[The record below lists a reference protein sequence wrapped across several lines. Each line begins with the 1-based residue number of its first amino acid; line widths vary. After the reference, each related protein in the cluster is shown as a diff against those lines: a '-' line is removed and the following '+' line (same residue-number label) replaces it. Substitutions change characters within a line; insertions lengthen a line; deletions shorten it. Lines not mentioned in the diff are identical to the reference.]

1 MDKTAID
8 FYTRLA
14 RGLAAQFGSNCEI
27 VIHDL
32 ESNDVE
38 HSIVAIENG
47 YITGRK
53 LGDGPSHIVLES
65 LQNGA
70 KHTHDKLAYLT
81 KTKDGNDRSMIKIIT
96 VGKIKEKY
104 LTDAIN
110 EYLKRL
116 SKYTKI
122 NLIEVPDENF
132 DITKTLETEKKSILK
147 YVSEKDYVITM
158 EIEGKELS
166 SIEFARKID
175 EIQISNS
182 NICFIIGGSY
192 GLSDEIKKM
201 SNFKL
206 SFSKMT
212 FPHQLF
218 RLILLEQI
226 YRAFKIANNETYHK

>member
-1 MDKTAID
+1 
-8 FYTRLA
+8 
-14 RGLAAQFGSNCEI
+14 
-27 VIHDL
+27 
-32 ESNDVE
+32 
-38 HSIVAIENG
+38 
-47 YITGRK
+47 
-53 LGDGPSHIVLES
+53 
-65 LQNGA
+65 
-70 KHTHDKLAYLT
+70 
-81 KTKDGNDRSMIKIIT
+81 MIKIIT

-116 SKYTKI
+116 NKYTKI

-132 DITKTLETEKKSILK
+132 DITKTIETEKKSILK
-147 YVSEKDYVITM
+147 YVSEKDYIITM

-166 SIEFARKID
+166 SIEFAKKID
-175 EIQISNS
+175 EIQINNS

-226 YRAFKIANNETYHK
+226 YRAYKINNNESYHK